1 MLRTL
6 NYKCIISKGNNMLN
20 LFLRWIAYT
29 LAVIFVAWIIPG
41 ISVENFLSAMLVCVI
56 LALINTFIKPV
67 LQFISFPLTILTL
80 GLFALV
86 INALLLM
93 FAGWITPGFEV
104 DGFLSALLGSILL
117 SLFAMGIDR
126 IGQKTDL

>member
-1 MLRTL
+1 
-6 NYKCIISKGNNMLN
+6 MLN
-20 LFLRWIAYT
+20 LFLKWIAYT
-29 LAVIFVAWIIPG
+29 LAVIFVAWVIPG
-41 ISVENFLSAMLVCVI
+41 ISVENFLSAMFVCVI

-67 LQFISFPLTILTL
+67 LQFISFPLTVLTL

-93 FAGWITPGFEV
+93 FAGWIAPGFEV

>member
-67 LQFISFPLTILTL
+67 LQFISFPITILTL

>member
-29 LAVIFVAWIIPG
+29 LAVIFVAWVIPG

-67 LQFISFPLTILTL
+67 LQFISFPITILTL